1 MWGWGYYLF
10 TTSVKLTLIYL
21 LIMIFKFICDYLHD
35 YFSEFSNW
43 KSFHKIMEQYNAC
56 LNEFLSNIRLVKSF
70 GTEEE
75 EINKLKNLKNRI
87 ERNIFG

>member
-1 MWGWGYYLF
+1 
-10 TTSVKLTLIYL
+10 
-21 LIMIFKFICDYLHD
+21 
-35 YFSEFSNW
+35 
-43 KSFHKIMEQYNAC
+43 MEQYNAC

-87 ERNIFG
+87 ERNRNGIGTMIWKIMDFLHDGGAHLLCRIKHNRKKNDFRSINDISKIYR